1 MNAFIILKN
10 YCMYSSADMIL
21 KQLQFL
27 NLRSYSKEQN
37 IQDLEDINCLHF
49 LKVKLIS
56 TL

>member
-27 NLRSYSKEQN
+27 NLRSYSKGQN
-37 IQDLEDINCLHF
+37 IQDLEDKMI
-49 LKVKLIS
+49 
-56 TL
+56 